1 MATKANTRTDGWGR
15 TLLLIGTLVFMAAWA
30 LIPVSVLETT
40 WQAEQQQMASW
51 SGIATH
57 DWLMAKVSGL
67 TGSVNTGI
75 SRWTG
80 VLGASAVE
88 AWLAERAYA
97 TILWL
102 GLAVYRSQ
110 ALVLWS
116 LVGIPVI
123 LAATID
129 GFFVR
134 EIRKTSFVSQSPIRH
149 KIGVMFFRWVVV
161 AVTVW
166 LLLPTPAPI
175 VFIPGALLF
184 VAASLWL
191 WTANL
196 QKRI

>member
-1 MATKANTRTDGWGR
+1 MATRANTRTDGWGR

-30 LIPVSVLETT
+30 LIPASVLEAT

-51 SGIATH
+51 SGSSTH
-57 DWLMAKVSGL
+57 DWIMAKVSVL
-67 TGSVNTGI
+67 TGSVTTGI
-75 SRWTG
+75 TKWTE

-175 VFIPGALLF
+175 FFIPAAILF